1 MALIFRTFVILTF
14 SSAVITLL
22 IHMFESSV
30 AWQGFYAEAYAFAVI
45 FSFVFVISAFGL
57 LAMMPLAM
65 QLTHPET
72 SFPASL
78 IAFTLASSLLG
89 FLILLWIALPTVW
102 GAIAGGTTGSMWMI
116 INHRLFRSVPRG

>member
-1 MALIFRTFVILTF
+1 
-14 SSAVITLL
+14 
-22 IHMFESSV
+22 MFESSV

-45 FSFVFVISAFGL
+45 FSFVFVIVFVISAFGL
-57 LAMMPLAM
+57 LAMMPLAI
-65 QLTHPET
+65 QLTHRET

-116 INHRLFRSVPRG
+116 INHRLFQSVPRG